1 MLTKIPKVEQEYILS
16 HFLGYLTDR
25 KEKLKKEYLHAV
37 SIHKDEKYAQLNE
50 CAAIRQELVRT
61 LKAQGVIQDD

>member
-25 KEKLKKEYLHAV
+25 KEKLKEEYLHEV
-37 SIHKDEKYAQLNE
+37 SIKRDVKNAQLME
-50 CAAIRQELVRT
+50 CIAIRTELIRT
-61 LKAQGVIQDD
+61 LSAQGVIQDD